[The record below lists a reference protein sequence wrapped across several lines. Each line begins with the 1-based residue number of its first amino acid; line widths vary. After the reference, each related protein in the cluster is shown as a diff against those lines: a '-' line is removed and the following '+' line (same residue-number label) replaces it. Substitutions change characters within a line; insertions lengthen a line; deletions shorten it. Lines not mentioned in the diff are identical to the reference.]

1 MANLF
6 LYGTLCDTQLL
17 EICLCKKLSD
27 INIQPAILENHAV
40 YWVKNQNYPTIIAKN
55 DSRASGL
62 LLSDLSER
70 DIRLLNYYEADFN
83 YQLRSHTVGV
93 PLHKDG
99 DTTGKISKFEATVYF
114 NLTENVE
121 LGELWSLDAWAT
133 KWGEIVRE
141 TAKEYMSYFE
151 NQTPS
156 KPTPSY
162 QEIYNR
168 ILKNSSKH

>member
-27 INIQPAILENHAV
+27 INVQPAILENHAV
-40 YWVKNQNYPTIIAKN
+40 YWVKYQNYPTIIAKH

-70 DIRLLNYYEADFN
+70 DIRHLNYYEADFN
-83 YQLRSHTVGV
+83 YQLRSQTVVV
-93 PLHKDG
+93 PLHQDG
-99 DTTGKISKFEATVYF
+99 DMIGKISEFEATVYF

-121 LGELWSLDAWAT
+121 LGELWSLEAWAMN
-133 KWGEIVRE
+133 WGDIVRE
-141 TAKEYMSYFE
+141 TAKEYMSYFG

-156 KPTPSY
+156 KPSPSY
-162 QEIYNR
+162 QEIYDR